1 MYTLIPTGLF
11 EPENF
16 EQMQIFSPSW
26 NVKPGFADKN
36 ELRSDTHQVAA
47 KFGKKNHDANPIPGG
62 GSCLG
67 RMNLSIHY
75 ILIELLTIAGI
86 AMKSAIRTSPHW
98 QEFPHQQPST
108 SNWNKENLKSP
119 DYTSWWGHAFVN
131 LKGTS
136 WPTERIWVSKGSFIG
151 SFSTASLA
159 VPQWWDGEEL

>member
-62 GSCLG
+62 VHVWGGWTCQFIIYSLNCSLSQESPWNRLSEPHHIGKSSLTNSHPPRTGTRKTWSHPTIPLG
-67 RMNLSIHY
+67 GAMHLSTWKGHHGQ
-75 ILIELLTIAGI
+75 LNESECP
-86 AMKSAIRTSPHW
+86 KDPSSALSAQLR
-98 QEFPHQQPST
+98 
-108 SNWNKENLKSP
+108 
-119 DYTSWWGHAFVN
+119 
-131 LKGTS
+131 
-136 WPTERIWVSKGSFIG
+136 
-151 SFSTASLA
+151 
-159 VPQWWDGEEL
+159 